1 MAAFVRGECQEDDPL
16 TLILEER
23 SHAVL
28 AHIRS
33 HSEGIEVDFFEE
45 GAGIHCAG
53 VADVAAL
60 GICDDEV
67 LWVVLVEV
75 LDGLL
80 KRNPSLHAH
89 ALIES
94 EVGFVSHTIGCGG
107 INNCLVEGKDG
118 VFLLQQMLWNLL
130 DVGVET
136 HTEEGLLG
144 ENLIDKF
151 LTCHK

>member
-16 TLILEER
+16 AFVLEER

-28 AHIRS
+28 AHVGS
-33 HSEGIEVDFFEE
+33 HREGIEVDFFEE
-45 GAGIHCAG
+45 GAGIHRAG

-60 GICDDEV
+60 GIGDDEV

-94 EVGFVSHTIGCGG
+94 EVGLVCHTIGCGG